1 MFHVFMFHV
10 FAKGFPMLPTSP
22 TYSFQPRKPSHRRPR
37 ATDQAPAAP
46 PQTLVLVAASY
57 LDSDWVQLTFD
68 RAVNAA
74 ALVAAAV
81 TVDDGQ
87 ISGNIYAGAGAATM
101 ITPQTVQIGLAY
113 VGPSAIGE
121 TLLTAG
127 AGTGIVAVDDGGTWE
142 GCSGL
147 ALPWP

>member
-1 MFHVFMFHV
+1 
-10 FAKGFPMLPTSP
+10 MLPPSP

-37 ATDQAPAAP
+37 ATDQAPPAP

-68 RAVNAA
+68 RAVNAT
-74 ALVAAAV
+74 ALVAGQV
-81 TVDDGQ
+81 NVNDGM
-87 ISGNIYAGAGAATM
+87 ISGNVYAGAGAAMM

-113 VGPSAIGE
+113 VGPSGIGE

-127 AGTGIVAVDDGGTWE
+127 AGTGIVAVDDGGTWA
-142 GCSGL
+142 GVADLS
-147 ALPWP
+147 LPFG